1 VAAAGLTLDTLDI
14 VGNDTFAEN
23 GYPHEAWALLRRE
36 APVYWYDRDVKVPF
50 WAITKHADIVSIS
63 RQPARNLNAPR
74 LAVFPEF
81 APPEED
87 ERIARHLL
95 VMDAPDHGP
104 YRRLAAP
111 HLTPR
116 AIRRLQPGIER
127 IARDILDDLAAD
139 GAESETDFVLSVS
152 AKLPLAV
159 LAEMLGVP
167 RDDWHLMFQW
177 TNAIVG
183 AQDPEY
189 QQAGDPRGTAGS
201 AREELFRYFWEM
213 AEERRGSPTDD
224 IVSLLANARIDGEPL
239 PPFELL
245 SYYFLLVVAGNETT
259 RNAISGGLLA
269 FIENPAEFERLK
281 RNPALVESAVEEIVR
296 WTTPVIQFCRTPNE
310 DFELRGQKIRA
321 GESMCLFYPSANR
334 DEEVFDQPFAF
345 RIDRQPNRHLA
356 FGIGEHFCLGANLAR
371 LELRTI
377 FRLLA
382 ERLEHVEL
390 TGPVQRLRSSFLGG
404 VKHMPIRYRLAPPR
418 AQARRRR
425 AGRRSR
431 TDVAE

>member
-1 VAAAGLTLDTLDI
+1 VAESALSLDTIDI
-14 VGNDTFAEN
+14 VGNDTFARN

-36 APVYWYDRDVKVPF
+36 APVFWYDRGVKVPF
-50 WAITKHADIVSIS
+50 WAITKHADIVKIS
-63 RQPARNLNAPR
+63 RQPERNLNAPR

-81 APPEED
+81 SPPEED

-104 YRRLAAP
+104 YRKLASP
-111 HLTPR
+111 YLTPR
-116 AIRRLQPGIER
+116 AIARRKPGIEA
-127 IARDILDDLAAD
+127 IARDLLDGLTND
-139 GAESETDFVLSVS
+139 GAESETDFVLTVS
-152 AKLPLAV
+152 ATLPLAV
-159 LAEMLGVP
+159 LADMLGVP
-167 RDDWHLMFQW
+167 REDWHLMFQW

-189 QQAGDPRGTAGS
+189 QQDGDPRTTAGS
-201 AREELFRYFWEM
+201 ARESLFRYFWEL
-213 AEERRGSPTDD
+213 AQKRVANPTDD
-224 IVSLLANARIDGEPL
+224 IVSVLANARVGGAPL

-269 FIENPAEFERLK
+269 FIENPGEFARLK
-281 RNPALVESAVEEIVR
+281 RDPALIDSAVEEILR
-296 WTTPVIQFCRTPNE
+296 WTTPVIQFCRTPTE

-334 DEEVFDQPFAF
+334 DEEVFDEPFAF
-345 RIDRQPNRHLA
+345 RIDRHPNRHLA

-382 ERLEHVEL
+382 SRLEHVEL

-404 VKHMPIRYRLAPPR
+404 VKHMPIRYRLRPEPA
-418 AQARRRR
+418 
-425 AGRRSR
+425 
-431 TDVAE
+431 